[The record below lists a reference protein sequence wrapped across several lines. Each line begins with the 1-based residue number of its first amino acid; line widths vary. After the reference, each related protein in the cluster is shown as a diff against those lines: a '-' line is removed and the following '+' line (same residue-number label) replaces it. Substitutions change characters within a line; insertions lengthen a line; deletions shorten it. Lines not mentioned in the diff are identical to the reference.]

1 MKRFLFLFFISTFSI
16 AENED
21 VNVEI
26 TLNATD
32 VNVDPFESTNR
43 IVFEI
48 SDDLDTMIIRPVA
61 EIYRDVTPR
70 FIKNSVTN
78 FFYNLSEVDTIINQL
93 LQGKIVLAGQDSLR
107 FLINSTIGIVGF
119 VDVATR
125 VGFERHDEDFGQT
138 LGYWGVPAGPYVFL
152 PLIGPS
158 TIRDSFSKPTS
169 WFLSGNLSVS
179 DEEAKI
185 FINLLDAVET
195 RERLLVAEKL
205 IVGDKYEFVKSVYLQ
220 TRNDLVFDGEVE
232 DEFLTDLELD
242 LFSTDPLLNQ

>member
-16 AENED
+16 AENE
-21 VNVEI
+21 
-26 TLNATD
+26 D

-61 EIYRDVTPR
+61 EIYRDATPR

-242 LFSTDPLLNQ
+242 LFAADPLLNQ

>member
-16 AENED
+16 AENE
-21 VNVEI
+21 
-26 TLNATD
+26 D

-242 LFSTDPLLNQ
+242 LFAADPLLNQ

>member
-1 MKRFLFLFFISTFSI
+1 MKRFIFLFFISTFSI
-16 AENED
+16 AEDDD
-21 VNVEI
+21 VS
-26 TLNATD
+26 A
-32 VNVDPFESTNR
+32 DPFESTNR
-43 IVFEI
+43 IVFVI

-70 FIKNSVTN
+70 FIKNSITN

-242 LFSTDPLLNQ
+242 LFAADPLLNQ

>member
-16 AENED
+16 AENE
-21 VNVEI
+21 
-26 TLNATD
+26 D

-158 TIRDSFSKPTS
+158 TIRDSLSKPTS

-185 FINLLDAVET
+185 IINLLDAVET

-242 LFSTDPLLNQ
+242 LFSADLLLNQ

>member
-1 MKRFLFLFFISTFSI
+1 MIRFLFLFFISTFSI
-16 AENED
+16 AENE
-21 VNVEI
+21 
-26 TLNATD
+26 D

-242 LFSTDPLLNQ
+242 LFSADPLLNQ

>member
-16 AENED
+16 AENE
-21 VNVEI
+21 
-26 TLNATD
+26 D

-119 VDVATR
+119 VDVASR

-242 LFSTDPLLNQ
+242 LFSADPLLNQ

>member
-16 AENED
+16 AENE
-21 VNVEI
+21 
-26 TLNATD
+26 D

-169 WFLSGNLSVS
+169 WFLSGNFSVS

-242 LFSTDPLLNQ
+242 LFSADPLLNQ

>member
-16 AENED
+16 AED
-21 VNVEI
+21 D
-26 TLNATD
+26 D

-185 FINLLDAVET
+185 IINLLDAVET

-242 LFSTDPLLNQ
+242 LFSADPLLNQ

>member
-16 AENED
+16 AEDEDANE
-21 VNVEI
+21 
-26 TLNATD
+26 
-32 VNVDPFESTNR
+32 DPFESTNR

-242 LFSTDPLLNQ
+242 LFSADLLLNQ

>member
-16 AENED
+16 AEDE
-21 VNVEI
+21 E
-26 TLNATD
+26 

-242 LFSTDPLLNQ
+242 LFSADPLLNQ

>member
-16 AENED
+16 AEDE
-21 VNVEI
+21 
-26 TLNATD
+26 D

-242 LFSTDPLLNQ
+242 LFSADPLLNQ

>member
-16 AENED
+16 AEDED
-21 VNVEI
+21 VNI
-26 TLNATD
+26 
-32 VNVDPFESTNR
+32 DPFESTNR

-48 SDDLDTMIIRPVA
+48 SDDLDTMILRPVA

-78 FFYNLSEVDTIINQL
+78 FFYNLSEVDTIVNQL

-242 LFSTDPLLNQ
+242 LFSADPLLNQ

>member
-16 AENED
+16 AEDEDANE
-21 VNVEI
+21 
-26 TLNATD
+26 
-32 VNVDPFESTNR
+32 DPFESTNR

-70 FIKNSVTN
+70 FVKNSITN

-152 PLIGPS
+152 PVIGPS

-242 LFSTDPLLNQ
+242 LFSADPLLNQ

>member
-16 AENED
+16 AEDED
-21 VNVEI
+21 VNI
-26 TLNATD
+26 
-32 VNVDPFESTNR
+32 DPFESTNR

-48 SDDLDTMIIRPVA
+48 SDDLDTMILRPVA

-78 FFYNLSEVDTIINQL
+78 FFYNLSEVDTVVNQL

-169 WFLSGNLSVS
+169 WFLSGNFSVS

-205 IVGDKYEFVKSVYLQ
+205 IVGEKYEFVKSVYLQ

-242 LFSTDPLLNQ
+242 LFSADPLLNQ

>member
-16 AENED
+16 AEDED
-21 VNVEI
+21 VNI
-26 TLNATD
+26 
-32 VNVDPFESTNR
+32 DPFEPTNR

-48 SDDLDTMIIRPVA
+48 SNDLDTMVIRPVA

-152 PLIGPS
+152 PVIGPS

-242 LFSTDPLLNQ
+242 LFSADPLLNQ

>member
-16 AENED
+16 AENE
-21 VNVEI
+21 
-26 TLNATD
+26 D

-195 RERLLVAEKL
+195 RERLLDAEKL

-242 LFSTDPLLNQ
+242 LFSADPLLNQ

>member
-16 AENED
+16 AEDE
-21 VNVEI
+21 
-26 TLNATD
+26 D

-232 DEFLTDLELD
+232 DEFLIDLELD
-242 LFSTDPLLNQ
+242 LFSSDPLLNQ

>member
-16 AENED
+16 AEDE
-21 VNVEI
+21 
-26 TLNATD
+26 D

-61 EIYRDVTPR
+61 EIYSDVTPR

-242 LFSTDPLLNQ
+242 LFSEDPLSNLSLIHI

>member
-16 AENED
+16 AEDE
-21 VNVEI
+21 
-26 TLNATD
+26 D

-119 VDVATR
+119 VDVATK

-205 IVGDKYEFVKSVYLQ
+205 IVGDKYEFDKSVYLQ

-242 LFSTDPLLNQ
+242 LFSADPLLNQ

>member
-16 AENED
+16 AED
-21 VNVEI
+21 DGV
-26 TLNATD
+26 TA
-32 VNVDPFESTNR
+32 DPFESTNR

-242 LFSTDPLLNQ
+242 LFSADPLLNQ

>member
-16 AENED
+16 AENE
-21 VNVEI
+21 
-26 TLNATD
+26 D

-70 FIKNSVTN
+70 FIKNSITN

-152 PLIGPS
+152 PVIGPS

-242 LFSTDPLLNQ
+242 LFLTDPLLNQ

>member
-16 AENED
+16 AENE
-21 VNVEI
+21 
-26 TLNATD
+26 D

-152 PLIGPS
+152 ALIGPS

-242 LFSTDPLLNQ
+242 LFLTDPLLNQ

>member
-16 AENED
+16 AENE
-21 VNVEI
+21 
-26 TLNATD
+26 D

-138 LGYWGVPAGPYVFL
+138 LGVWGVESGAYVFV
-152 PLIGPS
+152 PFVGPS
-158 TIRDSFSKPTS
+158 TIRDLVGIPLSWYVSGTFAIEDNKTKILFSF
-169 WFLSGNLSVS
+169 
-179 DEEAKI
+179 
-185 FINLLDAVET
+185 LDVIET
-195 RERLLVAEKL
+195 RERLLAAENL
-205 IVGDKYEFVKSVYLQ
+205 IIGDRYDFVKDAFMQSREHEVK
-220 TRNDLVFDGEVE
+220 DGEVE
-232 DEFLTDLELD
+232 DEFLSEFEDELFD
-242 LFSTDPLLNQ
+242 

>member
-16 AENED
+16 AEDED
-21 VNVEI
+21 VNI
-26 TLNATD
+26 
-32 VNVDPFESTNR
+32 DPFESTNR

-48 SDDLDTMIIRPVA
+48 SDDLDTMILRPVA

-78 FFYNLSEVDTIINQL
+78 FFYNLSEVDTIVNQL

-169 WFLSGNLSVS
+169 WFLSGNFSVS

-242 LFSTDPLLNQ
+242 LFSADPLLNQ

>member
-16 AENED
+16 AEDEDANE
-21 VNVEI
+21 
-26 TLNATD
+26 
-32 VNVDPFESTNR
+32 DPFESTNR

-152 PLIGPS
+152 PVIGPS

-179 DEEAKI
+179 DDEAKI

-242 LFSTDPLLNQ
+242 LFSADPLLNQ

>member
-16 AENED
+16 AEDDE
-21 VNVEI
+21 VTI
-26 TLNATD
+26 
-32 VNVDPFESTNR
+32 DPFESTNR

-48 SDDLDTMIIRPVA
+48 SDDLDTIILRPVA

-70 FIKNSVTN
+70 FIKNSISN
-78 FFYNLSEVDTIINQL
+78 FFYNLSEVDTIVNQL

-107 FLINSTIGIVGF
+107 FMINSTIGIVGF

-152 PLIGPS
+152 PVIGPS

-205 IVGDKYEFVKSVYLQ
+205 IVGDKYEFVKSVYIQ
-220 TRNDLVFDGEVE
+220 TRKDLVFDGDVE

-242 LFSTDPLLNQ
+242 LFSADPLLNQ

>member
-16 AENED
+16 AENE
-21 VNVEI
+21 
-26 TLNATD
+26 D

-242 LFSTDPLLNQ
+242 LFSACLLYTSPSPRDDR

>member
-16 AENED
+16 AENE
-21 VNVEI
+21 
-26 TLNATD
+26 D

-138 LGYWGVPAGPYVFL
+138 LGYWGVPTGPYVFL

-185 FINLLDAVET
+185 IINLLDAVET

-242 LFSTDPLLNQ
+242 LFSADPLLNQ

>member
-16 AENED
+16 AEDDD
-21 VNVEI
+21 V
-26 TLNATD
+26 TA
-32 VNVDPFESTNR
+32 DPFESTNR

-78 FFYNLSEVDTIINQL
+78 FFYNLSEVDTVVNQL

-169 WFLSGNLSVS
+169 WFLSGNFSVS

-242 LFSTDPLLNQ
+242 LFSADPLLNQ

>member
-16 AENED
+16 AENE
-21 VNVEI
+21 
-26 TLNATD
+26 D

-70 FIKNSVTN
+70 FVKNSITN

-152 PLIGPS
+152 ALIGPS

-242 LFSTDPLLNQ
+242 LFLTDPLLNQ

>member
-1 MKRFLFLFFISTFSI
+1 MKRFLFLFFISTSLI
-16 AENED
+16 AEDDD
-21 VNVEI
+21 V
-26 TLNATD
+26 TS
-32 VNVDPFESTNR
+32 DPFESTNR

-70 FIKNSVTN
+70 FIKNSITN

-152 PLIGPS
+152 PVIGPS

>member
-1 MKRFLFLFFISTFSI
+1 
-16 AENED
+16 
-21 VNVEI
+21 
-26 TLNATD
+26 
-32 VNVDPFESTNR
+32 
-43 IVFEI
+43 
-48 SDDLDTMIIRPVA
+48 MIIRPVA

-242 LFSTDPLLNQ
+242 LFSSDPLLNQ

>member
-1 MKRFLFLFFISTFSI
+1 
-16 AENED
+16 
-21 VNVEI
+21 
-26 TLNATD
+26 
-32 VNVDPFESTNR
+32 
-43 IVFEI
+43 
-48 SDDLDTMIIRPVA
+48 MIIRPVA

-242 LFSTDPLLNQ
+242 LYSADQLLNQ

>member
-16 AENED
+16 AENE
-21 VNVEI
+21 
-26 TLNATD
+26 D

-195 RERLLVAEKL
+195 RERLLIAEKL

-242 LFSTDPLLNQ
+242 LFSADPLLNQ

>member
-16 AENED
+16 AEDDD
-21 VNVEI
+21 V
-26 TLNATD
+26 TA
-32 VNVDPFESTNR
+32 DPFESTNR

-242 LFSTDPLLNQ
+242 LFSADPLLNQ

>member
-16 AENED
+16 AEDE
-21 VNVEI
+21 
-26 TLNATD
+26 D

-93 LQGKIVLAGQDSLR
+93 LQGKIVLAGEDSLR

-152 PLIGPS
+152 PVIGPS

-185 FINLLDAVET
+185 IINLLDAVET

-242 LFSTDPLLNQ
+242 LFSADLLLNQ

>member
-16 AENED
+16 AEDE
-21 VNVEI
+21 
-26 TLNATD
+26 D

-205 IVGDKYEFVKSVYLQ
+205 IVGDKYELFFGPFAPVAVSRHYHTYL
-220 TRNDLVFDGEVE
+220 TATIRNQHSCHVMTHQSFA
-232 DEFLTDLELD
+232 FY
-242 LFSTDPLLNQ
+242 